1 MLPVTTLIFACGAQV
16 TASGG
21 GTQGTDG
28 GSTFGPGG
36 RDAGG
41 ADAQDAI
48 ESGLP
53 PPDAFVNL
61 AVGGGTACATY
72 PSLEEWALI
81 GTAAPG
87 HPNTVQ
93 SAGPY
98 ANNSVSVVCVVH
110 PQGNGFDV
118 YANAHGPQ
126 GDGMWFVS
134 PKGQGIV
141 TTMTS
146 PGISAYFV
154 NQSGAFTEDVNPSD
168 PMGCTIT
175 YEYDPGGSPGGVAG
189 DVPVPASPPIA
200 AGRIWGHIKCPH
212 AFDNATPSVLCD
224 VEADF
229 MFENCTQ

>member
-1 MLPVTTLIFACGAQV
+1 MLPLATLTLTFACGAQ
-16 TASGG
+16 
-21 GTQGTDG
+21 
-28 GSTFGPGG
+28 
-36 RDAGG
+36 GG
-41 ADAQDAI
+41 ASAPDASD
-48 ESGLP
+48 SGLP
-53 PPDAFVNL
+53 PADAFINV

-72 PSLEEWALI
+72 PSLVEWARL
-81 GTAAPG
+81 GTATAG

-93 SAGPY
+93 SDGPD
-98 ANNSVSVVCVVH
+98 ANNGASVLCVVH

-134 PKGQGIV
+134 PKGHGIV

-146 PGISAYFV
+146 PGISAYFI
-154 NQSGAFTEDVNPSD
+154 NESGIGFTEDVNASD

-189 DVPVPASPPIA
+189 DVPVPTSPPIA

-212 AFDNATPSVLCD
+212 AFDNAMPSVVCD

-229 MFENCTQ
+229 LFENCTQ